1 MQCVFIS
8 LAFITIPLLPL
19 NKPPRESIFCGK
31 VGDWWIK
38 RVLLVLNFLLKNLQ
52 RWQVD
57 GWEGKRE
64 GKLKGVTSRRANE
77 LMSVRI
83 AGLQAGKETY
93 LPQND
98 KLFAAVLATK
108 EHQKDVACSSFAGCC
123 CPCTAHRTRK
133 RSRTSITGNPAPT
146 NNLTLYLD

>member
-8 LAFITIPLLPL
+8 LAFITILLLHL
-19 NKPPRESIFCGK
+19 NKPSRESNFCGK

-38 RVLLVLNFLLKNLQ
+38 RVLLALNFLLKNLQ

-77 LMSVRI
+77 LMSGRM

-98 KLFAAVLATK
+98 KLF
-108 EHQKDVACSSFAGCC
+108 CSGVGHERASKGCC
-123 CPCTAHRTRK
+123 FVLLLRVVVALAPHTAHAKGAELPSLETRLQ
-133 RSRTSITGNPAPT
+133 PT
-146 NNLTLYLD
+146 I

>member
-1 MQCVFIS
+1 MH
-8 LAFITIPLLPL
+8 L
-19 NKPPRESIFCGK
+19 NKPPRESNFCGK

-77 LMSVRI
+77 LMSGRM
-83 AGLQAGKETY
+83 AGLHAGKETY

-108 EHQKDVACSSFAGCC
+108 EHQKDVALFFFCGLLL
-123 CPCTAHRTRK
+123 P
-133 RSRTSITGNPAPT
+133 SRHTPHTQKEPNFHHWKPGSNQQFNFIP
-146 NNLTLYLD
+146 

>member
-8 LAFITIPLLPL
+8 LAFITILLLHL
-19 NKPPRESIFCGK
+19 NKPSRESNFCGK

-38 RVLLVLNFLLKNLQ
+38 RVLLALNFLLKNLQ

-64 GKLKGVTSRRANE
+64 GKLKGVTSRRVNE
-77 LMSVRI
+77 LMSGRM

-108 EHQKDVACSSFAGCC
+108 EHQKGCC
-123 CPCTAHRTRK
+123 FVLLLRVVVALAPPTAHAKGAELPSLETRLQ
-133 RSRTSITGNPAPT
+133 PT
-146 NNLTLYLD
+146 I

>member
-38 RVLLVLNFLLKNLQ
+38 MALIVLNFLLKNLQ

-108 EHQKDVACSSFAGCC
+108 EHQKDVALFFFCGLLLPSR
-123 CPCTAHRTRK
+123 RTPHTQK
-133 RSRTSITGNPAPT
+133 EPNFHHWKPGSNQQFNFIP
-146 NNLTLYLD
+146 

>member
-8 LAFITIPLLPL
+8 LAFITIPLLHL
-19 NKPPRESIFCGK
+19 NKPSRESNFCGK

-38 RVLLVLNFLLKNLQ
+38 RVLLALNFLLKNLQ

-77 LMSVRI
+77 LMSGRM
-83 AGLQAGKETY
+83 AGLQAVKETY

-108 EHQKDVACSSFAGCC
+108 EHQKDVALFLFCGLLL
-123 CPCTAHRTRK
+123 PLHRPPHTQK
-133 RSRTSITGNPAPT
+133 EPNFHHWKPGSNQQFNFIP
-146 NNLTLYLD
+146 